1 LEAAQHWHVYLP
13 VLLMAFLLMVP
24 PIIAAEKKAK
34 MKQVFVGAIALAAL
48 GQLTLILVQHSIW
61 GIAAALTMVFT
72 AFNILE
78 ASLPSLISKIAP
90 LAAKGTAMG
99 VFSSMQFLGA
109 FVGASVGGLLLQYF
123 GGNAVFVFATVLLLL
138 WLAVASTMQVS
149 AAVRT
154 RLYHLP
160 ELDEAGSG
168 ALQRQLAQV
177 QGVREVMV
185 VAAEC
190 MACLKVDM
198 QVFDE
203 AAVEQL
209 LKGA

>member
-1 LEAAQHWHVYLP
+1 
-13 VLLMAFLLMVP
+13 M
-24 PIIAAEKKAK
+24 
-34 MKQVFVGAIALAAL
+34 
-48 GQLTLILVQHSIW
+48 
-61 GIAAALTMVFT
+61 
-72 AFNILE
+72 
-78 ASLPSLISKIAP
+78 
-90 LAAKGTAMG
+90 
-99 VFSSMQFLGA
+99 
-109 FVGASVGGLLLQYF
+109 QYF

-138 WLAVASTMQVS
+138 WLAVASTMQIS
-149 AAVRT
+149 ATVRT

-160 ELDEAGSG
+160 ELDEAGSST
-168 ALQRQLAQV
+168 LQRQLAQV
-177 QGVREVMV
+177 RGVREVMV